1 MNLPAME
8 FIHQP
13 APSNRLGDYLKINLA
28 KPWTHFRAAV
38 AFVKRSGTRHIREGI
53 SGFAQTGH
61 VEIIA
66 GIDHRGT
73 SEEGLRDLLD
83 AASPNGRVIVFH
95 NRMPFTTFHPKVY
108 LFKSPEA
115 AELLI
120 GSGNLTEGGLFNNYE
135 ASIRLTFNL
144 TEPDKAAIL
153 QFIELVL
160 DTWADMSSGTAHV
173 LDGDLLARL
182 IAHGLVPPEALATP
196 ETEVPEIHPTAAA
209 GGMEP
214 NASASDETGAE
225 HVKFLFTARAEPR
238 APPFPRPAVSRT
250 EPPADT
256 THQAAARADSSKPIL
271 LNATGFVMTLHQTDV
286 GVGQTTAGAS
296 RRSPEIFVPLSAR
309 NANPDF
315 WNWPN
320 GFAEDPMKPGKL
332 DRRGVRMRLGA
343 DIVEVNMMTW
353 PDKHDFRLRSEAIR
367 STGNIGDILRL
378 EKVGSDMDFDY
389 YAEIIP
395 HGTSQH
401 PIYLGFCRQ
410 PVPNSDKR
418 YGYY

>member
-1 MNLPAME
+1 ME

-38 AFVKRSGTRHIREGI
+38 AFVKRSGTRHVREGI
-53 SGFAQTGH
+53 STFARTGH

-73 SEEGLRDLLD
+73 SEEGLLDLLD

-120 GSGNLTEGGLFNNYE
+120 GSGNLTAGGLFNNYE
-135 ASIRLTFNL
+135 TSLRLTFNL
-144 TEPDKAAIL
+144 TEPDKAVIL
-153 QFIELVL
+153 QSIERVL
-160 DTWADMSSGTAHV
+160 DTWADLSSGTARV
-173 LDGDLLARL
+173 LDRDLLTRL
-182 IAHGLVPPEALATP
+182 VTDGLVPPEALVTS
-196 ETEVPEIHPTAAA
+196 ETETAASDTIPA
-209 GGMEP
+209 TGGTVS
-214 NASASDETGAE
+214 NASASEETGAE
-225 HVKFLFTARAEPR
+225 HVKSLFTARAEPR

-250 EPPADT
+250 EPPADA
-256 THQAAARADSSKPIL
+256 THQAAVPADNSEPIVPKT
-271 LNATGFVMTLHQTDV
+271 TGFVMTLHQTDV
-286 GVGQTTAGAS
+286 GFGQTTAGAS

-315 WNWPN
+315 WDWPD
-320 GFAEDPMKPGKL
+320 GFAEDPGRPGKR

-343 DIVEVNMMTW
+343 EIVEVNMMTW
-353 PDKHDFRLRSEAIR
+353 PDRHDFRLRSEAIR
-367 STGNIGDILRL
+367 SAGNIGDILRL
-378 EKVGSDMDFDY
+378 EKVGSNMDFDY

-395 HGTSQH
+395 YGTTQH

-410 PVPNSDKR
+410 PVPNSDKTF
-418 YGYY
+418 GYY